1 MDIEFL
7 AENLCEGDTKRAN
20 CPTCGGRN
28 TFTITKK
35 FGEIV
40 WNCYKVSCSTSG
52 RKYSLPNI
60 NDIKNRIN
68 KKQQTAYPNLPFV
81 LPEHVLLMDSPVLK
95 TYVDKY
101 NLKRDVFFD
110 VKESR
115 AVFPIPCMQTKKIL
129 GAVGRALLPDAYGPK
144 WKRYD
149 KQKDLMYFTDPNL
162 DVGVL
167 VEDCV
172 SAESCYNAGFTGIAL
187 LGTSMHESR
196 IKDLMPFKEIVIAL
210 DKDANMKALK
220 IKKMLDP
227 YMNCRVVFLPDD
239 LKYFSPG
246 VVQAIITKPP
256 AYCPSL

>member
-1 MDIEFL
+1 MKPFVPNIQYYEPEPEP
-7 AENLCEGDTKRAN
+7 AV
-20 CPTCGGRN
+20 N
-28 TFTITKK
+28 TFFTENYQNTQGSAPDITPTPDG
-35 FGEIV
+35 FGGSEELLTDA
-40 WNCYKVSCSTSG
+40 NDFFSRG
-52 RKYSLPNI
+52 ARPNPGSE
-60 NDIKNRIN
+60 D
-68 KKQQTAYPNLPFV
+68 Y
-81 LPEHVLLMDSPVLK
+81 
-95 TYVDKY
+95 
-101 NLKRDVFFD
+101 
-110 VKESR
+110 
-115 AVFPIPCMQTKKIL
+115 
-129 GAVGRALLPDAYGPK
+129 
-144 WKRYD
+144 
-149 KQKDLMYFTDPNL
+149 KDLMYFTEPNL